1 MKTKLAFALACV
13 LALAACTNRPIVSEQ
28 QRLSVYGWDKNTPME
43 FVVDITDTVAPC
55 DVLITLRN
63 NESYPNQNLWLFI
76 EQIAPDSTHSCDT
89 VQCFLVDNQ
98 GHWIGSGI
106 GDLHY
111 IEVYYKQRA
120 RFAQRGTYR
129 YNIRHGMR
137 YDQLE
142 GLNDIGIKIQRSKE
156 E

>member
-1 MKTKLAFALACV
+1 MKTKLTFSLVCLLAFT
-13 LALAACTNRPIVSEQ
+13 ACTNRPIVSEQ
-28 QRLSVYGWDKNTPME
+28 QRLSAYGWEKNTPVT
-43 FVVDITDTVAPC
+43 FDVDITDTIAAY

-63 NESYPNQNLWLFI
+63 NEKYPNQNLWLFI
-76 EQIAPDSTHSCDT
+76 EQIAPDSTLSCDT

-98 GHWIGSGI
+98 GYWIGSGI

-111 IEVYYKQRA
+111 IEVYYKKHTQ
-120 RFAQRGTYR
+120 FAQGGIYR

-137 YDQLE
+137 YDLLE

-156 E
+156 D